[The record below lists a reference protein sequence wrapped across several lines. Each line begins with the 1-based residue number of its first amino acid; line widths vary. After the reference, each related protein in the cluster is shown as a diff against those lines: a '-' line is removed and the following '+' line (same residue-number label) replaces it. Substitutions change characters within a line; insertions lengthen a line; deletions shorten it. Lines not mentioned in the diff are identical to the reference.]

1 MYQYKK
7 IVQPLF
13 LIVILNNKNI
23 VYFLLFQGKII
34 TVHPKVI
41 LFKQNNLTNDEIYFI
56 IYIGDINVK
65 KRIISIKNKR
75 VL

>member
-34 TVHPKVI
+34 TVHSKVI
-41 LFKQNNLTNDEIYFI
+41 LFKQNNLTNNEIYFI
-56 IYIGDINVK
+56 IYIGDILFEN
-65 KRIISIKNKR
+65 IEAI
-75 VL
+75 LL